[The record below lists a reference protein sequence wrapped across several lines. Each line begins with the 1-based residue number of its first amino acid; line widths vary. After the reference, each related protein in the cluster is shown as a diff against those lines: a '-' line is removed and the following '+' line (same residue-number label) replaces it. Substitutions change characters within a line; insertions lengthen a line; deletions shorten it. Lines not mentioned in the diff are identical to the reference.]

1 MSDTVAAVAPVRA
14 ANLPLRQR
22 PIDIFFAI
30 MFTIF
35 IVTSCIADLLP
46 TLGVDFSQPTASSWS
61 TRNYWYAHD
70 ADPLF
75 MNPPVWM
82 RIVTGLSAFV
92 YLAFYLVLVPA
103 LIKGWNWIQ
112 LPAVIYA
119 TMIAAIT
126 GIIVFG
132 VEFFGEPEFQ
142 TRNPLQVPR
151 LQPAV
156 RAHPAAAAHPDAE
169 AAAVHAE
176 VLIGGRISRRAPRT
190 PGLPS

>member
-1 MSDTVAAVAPVRA
+1 MPDSPQ
-14 ANLPLRQR
+14 NLPLRAR
-22 PIDIFFAI
+22 PIDIVFAVFFSL
-30 MFTIF
+30 F

-46 TLGVDFSQPTASSWS
+46 TIGIDFSQPTGQFLVDS
-61 TRNYWYAHD
+61 NYWYAHD

-103 LIKGWNWIQ
+103 LIRGWNWIQ

-119 TMIAAIT
+119 TMIAGVT

-142 TRNPLQVPR
+142 TQNPLKFLAFNLPYVIVPLVLLVR
-151 LQPAV
+151 MRKPQPFA
-156 RAHPAAAAHPDAE
+156 
-169 AAAVHAE
+169 
-176 VLIGGRISRRAPRT
+176 RRF
-190 PGLPS
+190 

>member
-1 MSDTVAAVAPVRA
+1 MFVAFARPKTPQTSELGDIVVAVTATTP

-22 PIDIFFAI
+22 PIDIVFAVFF
-30 MFTIF
+30 TLF
-35 IVTSCIADLLP
+35 IVTSCIADMLP
-46 TLGVDFSQPTASSWS
+46 TLGIDFTQPTGNFLVDS
-61 TRNYWYAHD
+61 NYWYAHD

-92 YLAFYLVLVPA
+92 YMLFYFVLVPA
-103 LIKGWNWIQ
+103 LLKGWNWIQ

-119 TMIAAIT
+119 TMISTIT

-142 TRNPLQVPR
+142 TQNPAKFLAFNLPYVLVP
-151 LQPAV
+151 LLL
-156 RAHPAAAAHPDAE
+156 
-169 AAAVHAE
+169 
-176 VLIGGRISRRAPRT
+176 LIRMRKP
-190 PGLPS
+190 LPFTRKF